1 MSSGTAA
8 TETDVVP
15 SAFAKS
21 IVSSDDSPN
30 SVLSP
35 ASFGSTD
42 TEVGSVNILDQAV
55 APAFV
60 VMLRVLESSQFANA
74 FS

>member
-1 MSSGTAA
+1 MVTS
-8 TETDVVP
+8 VVP

-21 IVSSDDSPN
+21 IVSSADSADSPSTN
-30 SVLSP
+30 SLFDVV
-35 ASFGSTD
+35 STV
-42 TEVGSVNILDQAV
+42 VGSVNILDQAV

-60 VMLRVLESSQFANA
+60 VMLRVLESSPVPSAPALA

>member
-1 MSSGTAA
+1 M
-8 TETDVVP
+8 ETDVVP

-21 IVSSDDSPN
+21 IVSSDDSAN

-35 ASFGSTD
+35 SLFGATSTV
-42 TEVGSVNILDQAV
+42 VGSVNILDQAV

-60 VMLRVLESSQFANA
+60 VMLRVHLR
-74 FS
+74 

>member
-1 MSSGTAA
+1 M
-8 TETDVVP
+8 ETDVVP

-21 IVSSDDSPN
+21 IVSSDDSAD
-30 SVLSP
+30 SVLFP
-35 ASFGSTD
+35 ELFTVVSTV
-42 TEVGSVNILDQAV
+42 VGSVNILDQAV

-60 VMLRVLESSQFANA
+60 VMLRVLESSPSSNA